1 MKKLALKNLKETQ
14 SKPHITSSTGA
25 SDDYDYDCKSMNEEF
40 TATYYSDSPIKST
53 KENYSNEKSVA
64 DTTSLII
71 NEDYFSQENT
81 SEVDLETKLQ
91 TEAAKSEFSA
101 KKNSSE
107 LYILQTLKVQLKRD
121 EGLASVGRNDKN

>member
-1 MKKLALKNLKETQ
+1 M
-14 SKPHITSSTGA
+14 HVTSSTGA

-81 SEVDLETKLQ
+81 PEVDLETKLQ
-91 TEAAKSEFSA
+91 TEAAKSEFST

-107 LYILQTLKVQLKRD
+107 LYILQTLKV
-121 EGLASVGRNDKN
+121 